1 MQRFDLDIFAWRKE
15 RVSKFQ
21 SFGRELNRLKKHL
34 LQEKFEIYI
43 VIVIVITR
51 QTNSGNDID
60 VYHWLACK
68 T

>member
-1 MQRFDLDIFAWRKE
+1 M
-15 RVSKFQ
+15 SKFQ